1 MDIEALNRDL
11 IKLVDLKNDLSQ
23 IDYNQP
29 EYDDKEEKLHDM
41 EDDFLE
47 QYGDYLEDALHMVH
61 DEYCPDDDVLLPTAY
76 LANKYVVTE
85 DKEYLVKL
93 SEGVPVE
100 VDDFPDKLGRLVLIP
115 NPVRLVLRV
124 GKEHKEVVWQAK

>member
-1 MDIEALNRDL
+1 MDIEALNSNL
-11 IKLVDLKNDLSQ
+11 IKLVDLKIELSK

-47 QYGDYLEDALHMVH
+47 EYGDYLEDALHTVH

-76 LANKYVVTE
+76 LAKQYIKS
-85 DKEYLVKL
+85 KEGQYDVKI

-100 VDDFPDKLGRLVLIP
+100 VDDYPDKLGRLVLLP
-115 NPVRLVLRV
+115 NPVRLVLTV
-124 GKEHKEVVWQAK
+124 GKVHKEAVWHAK